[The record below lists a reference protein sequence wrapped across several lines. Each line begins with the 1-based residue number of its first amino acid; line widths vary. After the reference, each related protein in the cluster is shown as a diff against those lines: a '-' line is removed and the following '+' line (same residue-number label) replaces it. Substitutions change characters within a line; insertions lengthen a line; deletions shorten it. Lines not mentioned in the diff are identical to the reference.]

1 MWSAIMSQVEGGAV
15 AGRVFIHQSALRF
28 LRVKIPAEV
37 MAMVMLVG
45 CSTLSIGHIQIL
57 KTESL
62 CTGWRWWWPSWHG
75 TAGVRVTLHLPRV
88 PGAVPVITAPQ
99 ICLQSGESTTVI
111 KTSSCCL
118 RKVLTECRDD
128 VKHFYCNVIK
138 LGWILQQLAAVV
150 CLDLL
155 WIFTEHEC
163 ELHGGPMGGPL
174 SSVCM
179 FCISYSYSRATLQT
193 KCKMANGCCC
203 CCTLHRNYLNAA
215 AEMQP
220 LPN

>member
-1 MWSAIMSQVEGGAV
+1 
-15 AGRVFIHQSALRF
+15 
-28 LRVKIPAEV
+28 

-62 CTGWRWWWPSWHG
+62 CIGWRWWWPSWHG
-75 TAGVRVTLHLPRV
+75 TTGVRVTLHLPRV
-88 PGAVPVITAPQ
+88 PGAVPVITARQ
-99 ICLQSGESTTVI
+99 VCLQSGESTTVI

-155 WIFTEHEC
+155 WIFTEHEW
-163 ELHGGPMGGPL
+163 ELHGGCCRQ
-174 SSVCM
+174 SVC
-179 FCISYSYSRATLQT
+179 FVL
-193 KCKMANGCCC
+193 
-203 CCTLHRNYLNAA
+203 
-215 AEMQP
+215 QP
-220 LPN
+220 LVRIHGRLCKQYKMLPKSPLPQNQDNWCWNKLSPKRQWHRVAVAAVHFIRIIV